1 MKLPFSD
8 SGDSFSEKI
17 SGALRFILLYINY
30 FTLVMSKPLQARRC
44 SSIRLD
50 VLEEFNMPQYFKNK
64 IENCYYYCRNYNWVG
79 DDSGMFPCGGL
90 LQEIFAWGLSLGHSG
105 RNLDC
110 ESCLSGRGVI
120 FVQKRDILFL
130 SLFTRQC

>member
-1 MKLPFSD
+1 MI
-8 SGDSFSEKI
+8 I

-30 FTLVMSKPLQARRC
+30 FTLEMNKPLQARRC

-79 DDSGMFPCGGL
+79 DDSGMFPCGDL
-90 LQEIFAWGLSLGHSG
+90 LQEIFVWGPSLGRSD
-105 RNLDC
+105 RNIDC
-110 ESCLSGRGVI
+110 KSYLSGRGVI
-120 FVQKRDILFL
+120 FVQKRGILFL
-130 SLFTRQC
+130 GLITRLC